1 MPWRR
6 CRAARRDAPPA
17 SAPAGRGHGLAE
29 PGLKPSWEQQQRSWA
44 EQGYGIRSS
53 SCRDAQL
60 NAGFLAHGDAAHT
73 TQCLR
78 GERVCACTVFTVAL
92 ELLRVA
98 AHCVRGD
105 DGWAVN
111 VARGMFLLALLL
123 VVVGEDAR
131 TALVS
136 SLPNVTRKPAAD
148 ILSHVPQRA
157 SGKRMTSKPS
167 RPRAAPMMRR
177 SSFSSSAGRRFGLIE
192 LMLRWQLS
200 SPPYKL
206 PYP

>member
-1 MPWRR
+1 M
-6 CRAARRDAPPA
+6 
-17 SAPAGRGHGLAE
+17 AGRRT
-29 PGLKPSWEQQQRSWA
+29 S
-44 EQGYGIRSS
+44 
-53 SCRDAQL
+53 
-60 NAGFLAHGDAAHT
+60 
-73 TQCLR
+73 
-78 GERVCACTVFTVAL
+78 
-92 ELLRVA
+92 
-98 AHCVRGD
+98 
-105 DGWAVN
+105 AVN